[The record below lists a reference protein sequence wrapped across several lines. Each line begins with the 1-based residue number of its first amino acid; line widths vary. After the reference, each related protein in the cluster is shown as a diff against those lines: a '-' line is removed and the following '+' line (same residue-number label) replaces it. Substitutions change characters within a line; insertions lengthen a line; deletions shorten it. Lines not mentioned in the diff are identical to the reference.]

1 MRQFLVAMI
10 GRSPSCARSLL
21 AALYRLSPL
30 VKFPQPLDYGQRA
43 PTITPFFGPLMPV
56 PGVRQRILSP
66 VCYAGHHEIHESSL
80 DPRQAQAMAS
90 LVGALDKDKHE
101 EKFDLT
107 SEGEALSYSFAQ
119 ARQLAVQTARET

>member
-1 MRQFLVAMI
+1 
-10 GRSPSCARSLL
+10 
-21 AALYRLSPL
+21 
-30 VKFPQPLDYGQRA
+30 
-43 PTITPFFGPLMPV
+43 MPV

-66 VCYAGHHEIHESSL
+66 VCYAGHHEINESSL

-90 LVGALDKDKHE
+90 LVRDLDKDKHE

-107 SEGEALSYSFAQ
+107 FEGEALSYSFAQ